1 MQSLRS
7 PARMILL
14 ALALLTLGVGG
25 AFAGPAGPEVVKAQ
39 DLIEANDKAPAKVTL
54 NVVHATSTDGGVAP
68 DLERISKWL
77 LKSFPNYKSFKR
89 LSGREDLVAV
99 GQEVKETLPN
109 GTTLTYKHLG
119 WKDGFATFA
128 LSVGGLETTVNVKG
142 GKGFLQAGRAF
153 EGGMIVLAFR
163 VENP

>member
-1 MQSLRS
+1 MHTLPS
-7 PARMILL
+7 PARLILL
-14 ALALLTLGVGG
+14 ALALLTLGAGG
-25 AFAGPAGPEVVKAQ
+25 AFASPADPSSFEAPEAA
-39 DLIEANDKAPAKVTL
+39 EANDKAPARVSL
-54 NVVHATSTDGGVAP
+54 DVVHATSTDGGVAP

-163 VENP
+163 VESP

>member
-7 PARMILL
+7 PFRLILL
-14 ALALLTLGVGG
+14 VLALLT
-25 AFAGPAGPEVVKAQ
+25 FTAGSAMANPAGLES
-39 DLIEANDKAPAKVTL
+39 LEANDKAAAKVTL
-54 NVVHATSTDGGVAP
+54 NVVHATSAEGGVAP

-89 LSGREDLVAV
+89 LSGREDLIAV
-99 GQEVKETLPN
+99 EQEIKETLPN

>member
-7 PARMILL
+7 PTRLILL

-25 AFAGPAGPEVVKAQ
+25 AIANPSGA
-39 DLIEANDKAPAKVTL
+39 EANDKAPAKVTL
-54 NVVHATSTDGGVAP
+54 NVVHATSAEGGVAP

-77 LKSFPNYKSFKR
+77 LKSFANYKSFKR

-163 VENP
+163 VEGP

>member
-1 MQSLRS
+1 MLSLRS
-7 PARMILL
+7 PARLILL
-14 ALALLTLGVGG
+14 TLALLTLAVGG
-25 AFAGPAGPEVVKAQ
+25 AFASPTGT
-39 DLIEANDKAPAKVTL
+39 EANDKAPAKVTL
-54 NVVHATSTDGGVAP
+54 NVVHATSAEGGVAP

-77 LKSFPNYKSFKR
+77 LKSFSNYKSFKR

-109 GTTLTYKHLG
+109 GTTLTYRHLG

-142 GKGFLQAGRAF
+142 GKGFLQAGRAY

>member
-1 MQSLRS
+1 MHVLRS
-7 PARMILL
+7 PSRMILL
-14 ALALLTLGVGG
+14 ALALLTFGSGG
-25 AFAGPAGPEVVKAQ
+25 ALAGPAGFETPEAP
-39 DLIEANDKAPAKVTL
+39 EANDKAAARVTL
-54 NVVHATSTDGGVAP
+54 NVVHATSAEGGVAP

-89 LSGREDLVAV
+89 LSGREDLIAV
-99 GQEVKETLPN
+99 GQEIKETLPN

>member
-1 MQSLRS
+1 MFSLRS
-7 PARMILL
+7 PARLILL
-14 ALALLTLGVGG
+14 TLALLTFAVGG
-25 AFAGPAGPEVVKAQ
+25 AFASPAGP
-39 DLIEANDKAPAKVTL
+39 EANDKAPAKVTL
-54 NVVHATSTDGGVAP
+54 NVVHATSAEGGVAP

-77 LKSFPNYKSFKR
+77 LKSFSNYKSFKR

-163 VENP
+163 VEGP

>member
-1 MQSLRS
+1 MLSLRS
-7 PARMILL
+7 PARSILL
-14 ALALLTLGVGG
+14 ALALLTLAVGG
-25 AFAGPAGPEVVKAQ
+25 AFASPAGFESV
-39 DLIEANDKAPAKVTL
+39 EANDKAPAKVTL
-54 NVVHATSTDGGVAP
+54 NVVHATSAEGGVAP

-77 LKSFPNYKSFKR
+77 LKSFSNYKSFKR

-142 GKGFLQAGRAF
+142 GKGFLQAGRAY

>member
-1 MQSLRS
+1 MQTLRS
-7 PARMILL
+7 PSRLILL
-14 ALALLTLGVGG
+14 ALALLTFTAGSAMANPGG
-25 AFAGPAGPEVVKAQ
+25 LES
-39 DLIEANDKAPAKVTL
+39 LEANDKAAAKVTL
-54 NVVHATSTDGGVAP
+54 NVVHATSAEGGVAP

-89 LSGREDLVAV
+89 LSGREDLIAV
-99 GQEVKETLPN
+99 GQEIKETLPN

>member
-1 MQSLRS
+1 MHVLRS
-7 PARMILL
+7 PSRMILL
-14 ALALLTLGVGG
+14 ALALLTFGSGG
-25 AFAGPAGPEVVKAQ
+25 ALASPAGFETPEAP
-39 DLIEANDKAPAKVTL
+39 EASDKAAARVIL
-54 NVVHATSTDGGVAP
+54 DVVHATSVEGGVAP

-89 LSGREDLVAV
+89 LSGRGDLVAV

-109 GTTLTYKHLG
+109 GTTLTYRHLG

-142 GKGFLQAGRAF
+142 GKGFLQAGRAY